1 MNGTEKYI
9 NLSLAGEESRRTAE
23 SASRRIFQ
31 MAEDGVEDSSMEHG
45 KGRGRHR
52 TEPARCF
59 CKTFLSYFKTINWME
74 TVQLSE
80 LKTEEKTKEQVGIE
94 LRGREFERTCSVLRQ
109 TIVPFALGAKITQWG
124 KGTLV

>member
-1 MNGTEKYI
+1 
-9 NLSLAGEESRRTAE
+9 
-23 SASRRIFQ
+23 
-31 MAEDGVEDSSMEHG
+31 
-45 KGRGRHR
+45 
-52 TEPARCF
+52 
-59 CKTFLSYFKTINWME
+59 ME

-124 KGTLV
+124 KESWFERRSTQLS